1 MQRHSRQ
8 EFLRYVGY
16 GALSLQM
23 EGKASLVPL
32 TGGRPLPAVAPP
44 GRNRRFSRVDEQ
56 VEMVLSGYNIP
67 GMAVGLI
74 RAKRLIYARG
84 YGVQSVITRKPMTE
98 YSVIGIASMAK
109 MLTGAAI
116 LQLQEAGRLRL
127 DDTFL
132 QHVPYFRMADPRYKD
147 ITIRHILSHTS
158 GLPEMTRDE
167 FFRAW
172 FDPWYDDG
180 AAERLVRSLD
190 GGLMLRQDPGGQQ
203 FIYSDVAY
211 GILAA
216 LVHQVTGELFEDYQ
230 RKHILEPLQMQ
241 KTTYIKS
248 EVKPSDLAAAH
259 VRDADGTPIV
269 WDHYP
274 YARQYAPSGCLFSN
288 IVDMSHWIMANINGG
303 VYYNRI
309 MRPETQ
315 AQLWV
320 SLYNEAWG
328 WPGVG
333 YNSGYWVMNYAEN
346 GIGPVRMILAN
357 GCQPGIHTHATIF
370 PDHGI
375 AAIVLVNL
383 QAKPGDTAFSWSI
396 CDRLA
401 IQMLRGEL

>member
-8 EFLRYVGY
+8 EFLHYLGY

-23 EGKASLVPL
+23 EGKPSLVPL
-32 TGGRPLPAVAPP
+32 TKPIPLPPTP
-44 GRNRRFSRVDEQ
+44 GCTKHFTSVDEQ
-56 VEMVLSGYNIP
+56 VEVVRTGYNIP

-74 RAKRLIYARG
+74 RGNKLVYARG
-84 YGVQSVITRKPMTE
+84 YGVQSVVTHKPMTE
-98 YSVIGIASMAK
+98 YSIISVASMAK

-116 LQLQEAGRLRL
+116 LQLQETGRLSL

-132 QHVPYFRMADPRYKD
+132 KHVPYFKMADPRYKD

-158 GLPEMTRDE
+158 GLPEMTRDD
-167 FFRAW
+167 FFSEW

-180 AAERLVRSLD
+180 AAKRLVCSLD
-190 GGLMLRQDPGGQQ
+190 GGLMLRQQPGGREYL
-203 FIYSDVAY
+203 YSDVGY

-216 LVHQVTGELFEDYQ
+216 LIQEVTGELFEDYQ

-241 KTTYIKS
+241 KSTYIKS
-248 EVKPSDLAAAH
+248 EIKLSNLAAAH
-259 VRDADGTPIV
+259 VRDADGNPIV

-274 YARQYAPSGCLFSN
+274 YARQYTPSGCLFSN

-309 MRPETQ
+309 MQPETQ

-320 SLYNEAWG
+320 SLYDNAWG

-333 YNSGYWVMNYAEN
+333 YNSGFWIMSYAES

-370 PDHGI
+370 PDQGI
-375 AAIVLVNL
+375 ATIVLVNL
-383 QAKPGDTAFSWSI
+383 QATPGGTAFGWSL